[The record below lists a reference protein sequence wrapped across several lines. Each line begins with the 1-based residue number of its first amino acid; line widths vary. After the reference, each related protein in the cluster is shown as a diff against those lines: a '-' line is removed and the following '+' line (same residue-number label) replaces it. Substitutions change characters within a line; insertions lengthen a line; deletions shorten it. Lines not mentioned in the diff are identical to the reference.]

1 MYTVPREGGREG
13 EREGKREREKEGYY
27 AGINL
32 NRHSFRLRI
41 KQEYYGEYHAHVRR
55 IKHKLLHMCVPLI
68 VYMYRYAG
76 GLEKP

>member
-13 EREGKREREKEGYY
+13 EREREREGKREREKEGYY

-41 KQEYYGEYHAHVRR
+41 KQEYYGEYHVHGKAMKLTY
-55 IKHKLLHMCVPLI
+55 KHWL
-68 VYMYRYAG
+68 R
-76 GLEKP
+76 